1 MLFNNIYT
9 GRILFLIA
17 LFLILIKFYVSVS
30 SSDQLNYIHRQTDWI
45 IWQNTDSGLI
55 ALATLPPAF
64 SKPEPGQ
71 NAQIL
76 PGDKLLKIEYIPI
89 LNVATYHTIINA
101 TPHGHLRIY
110 EILRNNIIIKMFIR
124 IERTNIIIN
133 TSSHILWSVHNIL
146 LVIFIIIFISVLYIQ
161 RLIGFIINIIILIL
175 FIIIF
180 IYISVCLLT
189 LYYTQYT
196 YYTEADVY
204 NNNIL
209 FIIIK
214 LIALYTSIHL
224 ITPQVY
230 NYRIHLFLRLIY
242 SIGFISVSTLFW
254 CMSAQP
260 ILVLRF
266 NELLNLALILIYI
279 LLTTKY
285 LTRLF
290 NIKLILYENIL
301 YLLIISTL
309 VISKIPFSSKFYH
322 EVIELLFI
330 VSACSFLLLA
340 SYTTFRISQVRWLL
354 AGVGVLVIIS
364 FFIISTATFIVNKF
378 IPVSLSLFNKQ
389 LAYTFFVVVL
399 SYFVYLLY
407 NRNILNVKNLVFR
420 FSTNQPIY
428 QYIAKISESTSLP
441 TLIESVEKEVPKLFK
456 IEFITVWFP
465 PDFWHKTPIEQFS
478 PSAATSIQLPPEN
491 ILIESIKHLIT
502 TDLPWSA
509 EKPLVG
515 LKFPPDLENQLT
527 KYPISLLF
535 PIPVTG
541 YNTGLLIVGN
551 KNRGVFLLSE
561 VALLG
566 QIVRQ
571 LRLTIS
577 ILKLLEK
584 EKELARLALESQ
596 LSALRAQINPHFL
609 FNALNSI
616 SALVYYDPELA
627 EKAVMKLSEVFRYTL
642 ESSKENL
649 AFFEKEIDMVKNY
662 LEIEKIRFGDRLNF
676 SIFIQDA
683 DCNTWL
689 VPTLLLQTIV
699 ENCIKHGISKIIHAG
714 VVTINAYIELE
725 TDRLIVI
732 IYDNGPGIDLN
743 RIKASTGLK
752 NTLERLERLYNRND
766 LIIFENTGQG
776 TQVTLRLPYIE
787 DLSQT
792 NDN

>member
-1 MLFNNIYT
+1 VYK
-9 GRILFLIA
+9 R
-17 LFLILIKFYVSVS
+17 
-30 SSDQLNYIHRQTDWI
+30 QL
-45 IWQNTDSGLI
+45 L
-55 ALATLPPAF
+55 
-64 SKPEPGQ
+64 
-71 NAQIL
+71 
-76 PGDKLLKIEYIPI
+76 
-89 LNVATYHTIINA
+89 
-101 TPHGHLRIY
+101 
-110 EILRNNIIIKMFIR
+110 
-124 IERTNIIIN
+124 
-133 TSSHILWSVHNIL
+133 
-146 LVIFIIIFISVLYIQ
+146 
-161 RLIGFIINIIILIL
+161 
-175 FIIIF
+175 
-180 IYISVCLLT
+180 
-189 LYYTQYT
+189 
-196 YYTEADVY
+196 
-204 NNNIL
+204 
-209 FIIIK
+209 
-214 LIALYTSIHL
+214 
-224 ITPQVY
+224 
-230 NYRIHLFLRLIY
+230 
-242 SIGFISVSTLFW
+242 
-254 CMSAQP
+254 
-260 ILVLRF
+260 
-266 NELLNLALILIYI
+266 
-279 LLTTKY
+279 
-285 LTRLF
+285 
-290 NIKLILYENIL
+290 
-301 YLLIISTL
+301 
-309 VISKIPFSSKFYH
+309 
-322 EVIELLFI
+322 
-330 VSACSFLLLA
+330 ACSFLLLA
-340 SYTTFRISQVRWLL
+340 SYTTFRIGQVRWLL
-354 AGVGVLVIIS
+354 IGVGVLIIIS
-364 FFIISTATFIVNKF
+364 FLIISTATFIVNKF
-378 IPVSLSLFNKQ
+378 IPASLSLFNKQ
-389 LAYTFFVVVL
+389 FIYTFFVVAL

-407 NRNILNVKNLVFR
+407 SRNILNVKNLVFR
-420 FSTNQPIY
+420 FYTNQPIY
-428 QYIAKISESTSLP
+428 QYIAKISESTSLQ

-456 IEFITVWFP
+456 IEFIIVWFP
-465 PDFWHKTPIEQFS
+465 PDFWHKTPLEHLPTS
-478 PSAATSIQLPPEN
+478 TASIQLPPEN
-491 ILIESIKHLIT
+491 ILMESIKYLIT

-515 LKFPPDLENQLT
+515 LKLPSDLEDQLT
-527 KYPISLLF
+527 QYPISLLF

-541 YNTGLLIVGN
+541 YTTGLLIVGN

-627 EKAVMKLSEVFRYTL
+627 ERAVMKLSEVFRYTL

-649 AFFEKEIDMVKNY
+649 AFFEKEINMVKNY

-676 SIFIQDA
+676 SIQVQDA
-683 DCNTWL
+683 DCNAWL

-714 VVTINAYIELE
+714 VVNIDAYIELE

-776 TQVTLRLPYIE
+776 TRVTLRLPYIE